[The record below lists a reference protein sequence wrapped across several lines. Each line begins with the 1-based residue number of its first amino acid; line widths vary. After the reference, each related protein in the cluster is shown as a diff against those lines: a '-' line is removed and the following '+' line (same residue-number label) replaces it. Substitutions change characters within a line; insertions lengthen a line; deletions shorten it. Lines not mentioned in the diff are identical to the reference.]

1 MYISLLCN
9 LTSCELMRP
18 QPENREKGP
27 KRVLV
32 APAKF
37 TGVSST
43 PELTLNDRKSALV
56 WHAILR

>member
-1 MYISLLCN
+1 LLCN
-9 LTSCELMRP
+9 LTACELMSP
-18 QPENREKGP
+18 QPENRQKGP

-56 WHAILR
+56 WHAIWR